1 MYLLCFKVYK
11 EDLPQL
17 KQQSKEKN
25 HAVPFLKRE
34 KAPEDS
40 LKLQFIHGWVP
51 VTSLSIRLRMSP
63 FSMHSHLR
71 RALLSSLHLPVINIL
86 TISLCPVSSVG
97 VLRPSQCVCLDFFI
111 LYILPRC
118 IYYCS
123 LLLFHFII
131 SLHHLWFLC
140 SHNSCSVL
148 LGSS

>member
-51 VTSLSIRLRMSP
+51 VASLSIRLRMSP
-63 FSMHSHLR
+63 SLCFPPQAGSSLQ
-71 RALLSSLHLPVINIL
+71 RAL
-86 TISLCPVSSVG
+86 TC
-97 VLRPSQCVCLDFFI
+97 D
-111 LYILPRC
+111 
-118 IYYCS
+118 
-123 LLLFHFII
+123 
-131 SLHHLWFLC
+131 
-140 SHNSCSVL
+140 
-148 LGSS
+148 